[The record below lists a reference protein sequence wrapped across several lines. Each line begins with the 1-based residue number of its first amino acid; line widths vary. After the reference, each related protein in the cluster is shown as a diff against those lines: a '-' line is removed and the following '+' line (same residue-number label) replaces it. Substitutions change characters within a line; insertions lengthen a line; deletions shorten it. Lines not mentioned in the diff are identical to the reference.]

1 MLLPEVLPRSTSEMI
16 FPMFFLPEALPQFTV
31 TPADRAVIEGQT
43 VDFQCEAKGYPQPVI
58 AWTKGG
64 KSRLGKSVCPF
75 QAAPE
80 PLPRPEWWPSQGV
93 PAVGTVSVCVCVP
106 ASPSPTAAEQ
116 DTGRRPSTRAL
127 GWPSAF
133 LLLPWSLC
141 LAFDLH

>member
-1 MLLPEVLPRSTSEMI
+1 MLLPAVLPRSTSEMI

-93 PAVGTVSVCVCVP
+93 S
-106 ASPSPTAAEQ
+106 
-116 DTGRRPSTRAL
+116 RPW
-127 GWPSAF
+127 GPSARVC
-133 LLLPWSLC
+133 PS
-141 LAFDLH
+141 LAFAHCCRKGHGEETVHEGAGVAFCFLAPPM